1 MSGRIMADAADPK
14 PPPPPDP
21 QPDPPPPPPP
31 APPAAPEPP
40 RPPAREASVAREAE
54 PEGEP
59 DEASAESQGEVKP
72 AELPAEF
79 QKRLDRA
86 TWEKYEARRQLEETQ
101 ARLAQIERERAQALR
116 PSGEPDPVETAKEQ
130 LRAEAR
136 QREFDA
142 ACNEVAR
149 KGREEYGTE
158 FGDAVR
164 SLNAVGYGN
173 RPDALG
179 AIASLPDG
187 HRVYRSLAA
196 DLDNA
201 ARVLSL
207 PPMMMA
213 MELARMSQRAAPNG
227 ETNTPATPLPPLTR
241 APEPQT
247 PIRGTSRSG
256 PVPLEKTSMADFI
269 RRRDAEEKRSRI
281 MR

>member
-1 MSGRIMADAADPK
+1 MSGRIMADAADDPA
-14 PPPPPDP
+14 PPQPTP
-21 QPDPPPPPPP
+21 QPDPPARPPPPPPP
-31 APPAAPEPP
+31 TPEPP
-40 RPPAREASVAREAE
+40 PPPAREAE

-59 DEASAESQGEVKP
+59 DETAAEPQGEVKP
-72 AELPAEF
+72 ADLPPDI

-116 PSGEPDPVETAKEQ
+116 PDGGQDPVETAKAQ

-136 QREFDA
+136 EREFNA

-149 KGREEYGTE
+149 KGHEEYGAD
-158 FGDAVR
+158 FGDAMR

-173 RPDALG
+173 RPDALD

-187 HRVYRSLAA
+187 HRVYRALAA

-207 PPMMMA
+207 PPMKMA

-227 ETNTPATPLPPLTR
+227 ETAAPAAPLPSLTR
-241 APEPQT
+241 APEPQA